1 MSFDP
6 YEFDRSYG
14 SNVPETLGRYTA
26 KTFLWMMVG
35 LLVTFGVGIV
45 GWSTGVTMRIYFSM
59 PGIYLG
65 LLVAIL
71 VISFVMARRIERMSV
86 GSAVAL
92 FLGFSALFGFDI
104 SLLMYAYQISSML
117 LIFLVTAL
125 YFGALAAYGFLTKKD
140 LSFIRPVLV
149 FGVIFLLIFYAVSLF
164 IPGLMAFDRLVA
176 MGGVALFLAWTAYDT
191 QRVKAYY
198 HYYAGYPDML
208 TKASIFAALQLYLDF
223 LNLFVRLL
231 SILGRRRN

>member
-1 MSFDP
+1 
-6 YEFDRSYG
+6 
-14 SNVPETLGRYTA
+14 
-26 KTFLWMMVG
+26 
-35 LLVTFGVGIV
+35 
-45 GWSTGVTMRIYFSM
+45 MRIYFSM

-198 HYYAGYPDML
+198 SYYAGYPDML